1 MSRDKVTTPTK
12 NTEDEIIEKTLRPQS
27 LKSYQGQEKAKK
39 HLKILIQAAQ
49 KRKEPLDHI
58 LLSGPAGLGK
68 TTLSYIIARELNTN
82 IKITSGPAIE
92 RGGDLASILT
102 NLQLGDILFIDEA
115 HRLNRNI
122 EEILYPAME
131 DYKLD
136 LTIGKGPSART
147 IQIEIPRFTLI
158 AATTRVGLLS
168 SPLRSRFGVHFRLE
182 FYRPEEIQKIIQQSA
197 KILQIKI
204 DEQSAFLLAQASR
217 STPRVAN
224 RLLKRARDF
233 AQVKDSPI
241 ITPEIIHS
249 LFKILEID
257 RWGLELIDYQ
267 IIQTII
273 KKFDGGPAGIQS
285 IAAVIG
291 EEAETIEDV
300 YEPYLLQLGL
310 IARTPRGRIA
320 TKAGYEYLGL
330 TYPEHQQKKLI

>member
-1 MSRDKVTTPTK
+1 MSRDKVTIPTQ
-12 NTEDEIIEKTLRPQS
+12 NPEDEVVEKTLRPQS
-27 LKSYQGQEKAKK
+27 LETYQGQEKIKK
-39 HLKILIQAAQ
+39 HLQIIIQATK
-49 KRKEPLDHI
+49 KRHEALDHI

-92 RGGDLASILT
+92 KGGDLASLLT
-102 NLQLGDILFIDEA
+102 NLQSGDVLFIDEA

-131 DYKLD
+131 DFKLD

-147 IQIEIPRFTLI
+147 IQIEIPPFTLI
-158 AATTRVGLLS
+158 AATTRVGMLS

-182 FYRPEEIQKIIQQSA
+182 FYKIEEIKKIIQRSA

-204 DEQSAFLLAQASR
+204 DDESATLLAKASR
-217 STPRVAN
+217 FTPRVAN

-233 AQVKDSPI
+233 AQVKNSQL
-241 ITPEIIHS
+241 ITPSIVND
-249 LFKILEID
+249 LFTILEID
-257 RWGLELIDYQ
+257 QHGLESLDYQ
-267 IIQTII
+267 IIKVIVE
-273 KKFDGGPAGIQS
+273 KFNGGPAGLQS
-285 IAAVIG
+285 IAAIIG

-320 TKAGYEYLGL
+320 TKTGYQYLGL
-330 TYPEHQQKKLI
+330 AYPEERQKKLI